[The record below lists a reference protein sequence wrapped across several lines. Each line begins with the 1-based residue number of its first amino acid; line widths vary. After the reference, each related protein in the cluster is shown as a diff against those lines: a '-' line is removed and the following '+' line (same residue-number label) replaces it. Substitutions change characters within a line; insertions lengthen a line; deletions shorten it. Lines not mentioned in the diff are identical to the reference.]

1 MFQIE
6 SRSTD
11 TEAPSYAR
19 EWSTESVEATP
30 GTNEFATREEAEA
43 AIEELRKLGDEW
55 ATAEYRVREMP
66 QQPA

>member
-1 MFQIE
+1 MYQIE

-19 EWSTESVEATP
+19 EWSADSVGDADANRFETID
-30 GTNEFATREEAEA
+30 EAEQ
-43 AIEELRKLGDEW
+43 AIEALRQLGDEW
-55 ATAEYRVREMP
+55 ATAEYRVREMS